1 MEKRKKFRRKPLK
14 SGDMEIKIRFQDDFL
29 TVTTHTGD
37 ILEAQESNPM
47 RWYDLYDAIL
57 KLVSDSKRD
66 LARISLTKDSK
77 IGFSHIM
84 QMLEEHGFDM
94 NDDGTV
100 SYPEK
105 ADSIYYVI
113 FKRDGGK
120 LVATRPFRFSFDY
133 NAPVLK
139 RNTNIHDDVYNEVVE
154 V

>member
-1 MEKRKKFRRKPLK
+1 MEKKKKFRRKPLK

-29 TVTTHTGD
+29 TVITHTGD

-47 RWYDLYDAIL
+47 HWYKLYDAIL

-66 LARISLTKDSK
+66 LATISLTKDSA
-77 IGFSHIM
+77 IGISPIM
-84 QMLEEHGFDM
+84 QMLEEHGFEL

-105 ADSIYYVI
+105 ADSSYYVI
-113 FKRDGGK
+113 FGRKDGK
-120 LVATRPFRFSFDY
+120 LFTTRPFRFSFDY

-139 RNTNIHDDVYNEVVE
+139 RNTNIHDDVYNETVSI
-154 V
+154 